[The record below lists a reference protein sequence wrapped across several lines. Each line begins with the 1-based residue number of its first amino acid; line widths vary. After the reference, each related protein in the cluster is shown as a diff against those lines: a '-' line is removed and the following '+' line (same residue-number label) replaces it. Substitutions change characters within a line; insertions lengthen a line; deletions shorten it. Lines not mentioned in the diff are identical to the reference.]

1 MFYHR
6 QLAKRE
12 LCDIPEQNNKT
23 SSEPMSFCSTI
34 RLLFTNQ
41 MFLVFLL
48 SNYLMSCG
56 CHIIFAVIPQF
67 GVELQVEKTH
77 VRIILVCIEEDNRD
91 LANKMILCV
100 LVLQRFPV

>member
-6 QLAKRE
+6 QLAKKE
-12 LCDIPEQNNKT
+12 LCDTPEQNNET
-23 SSEPMSFCSTI
+23 SSELMSFCSTI

-77 VRIILVCIEEDNRD
+77 VRIILVCIDENNRD
-91 LANKMILCV
+91 VANKMISCV
-100 LVLQRFPV
+100 HVLRRFPV